1 MVPPNHN
8 KSVRVQDENA
18 AALECD
24 QAVDPGH
31 DAEDRKNNL
40 PQPLD
45 FLVCHKSCLVNRRDI
60 IKQTKNHCDGLLL
73 VA

>member
-31 DAEDRKNNL
+31 DAEDQKNNL
-40 PQPLD
+40 PHHSPWI
-45 FLVCHKSCLVNRRDI
+45 FWYVTSLV
-60 IKQTKNHCDGLLL
+60 
-73 VA
+73 